1 MVFCWLF
8 LSCNFCLRK
17 LASPGGREAHV
28 IVIANLYNTSPD
40 LIFFRQF
47 YSAIYVVG
55 VVGKKFLNPLYS
67 KHPLGWE
74 TNFELL
80 VFPT

>member
-28 IVIANLYNTSPD
+28 IVIANFYNTSPD

-55 VVGKKFLNPLYS
+55 VVGKKF
-67 KHPLGWE
+67 
-74 TNFELL
+74 
-80 VFPT
+80 